1 MNDLLKR
8 TLTGAVYVASV
19 LAAICFNPIISS
31 IYFGIIGLVA
41 LSEFY
46 NVAKNKYQISN
57 SLLAYLTAIS
67 LYTTVA
73 LYSFNIDFKIP
84 LLISVVLVIA
94 NFIAALYQKSEE
106 PFTSIAFLI
115 CAASVSAFC

>member
-31 IYFGIIGLVA
+31 IYFGIIGLIA

-46 NVAKNKYQISN
+46 NITSKNCQ
-57 SLLAYLTAIS
+57 
-67 LYTTVA
+67 
-73 LYSFNIDFKIP
+73 KIKQ
-84 LLISVVLVIA
+84 SKRIA
-94 NFIAALYQKSEE
+94 REILRAMRFYRE
-106 PFTSIAFLI
+106 
-115 CAASVSAFC
+115 

>member
-31 IYFGIIGLVA
+31 IYFGIIGIIA

-46 NVAKNKYQISN
+46 NVTSRKSQKLNPI
-57 SLLAYLTAIS
+57 LAYLTAVS
-67 LYTTVA
+67 LYTTIA
-73 LYSFNIDFKIP
+73 LYSSSSFSSAPSF
-84 LLISVVLVIA
+84 
-94 NFIAALYQKSEE
+94 AA
-106 PFTSIAFLI
+106 AFSSLKG
-115 CAASVSAFC
+115 FLR